1 MEGAEEA
8 ISLGNQDPRP
18 HRRARGS
25 QFFGLFEPEAE
36 PEAVAAGPP
45 LSVQDLHLAD
55 QAASDG
61 FAPAEVP
68 GGLRPLRR
76 VRKKTANP
84 VVLSHWGASKLHP
97 SHNLRLA
104 KGALWCIRCGCFAAT
119 NVRKLGGVC
128 GDKTDHGVNTL
139 KRILKGQTPVGY
151 LRDWPDP
158 GGIEYS
164 AVLVPDAP
172 RGSDVGAPPAPV
184 RQPGRQGGSRG
195 WRRSPTHRTLAC
207 QARPQFSNSAGFEA
221 ATCGCPVAAPIV
233 ISSPDKKRESQ

>member
-1 MEGAEEA
+1 MA
-8 ISLGNQDPRP
+8 
-18 HRRARGS
+18 
-25 QFFGLFEPEAE
+25 FGH
-36 PEAVAAGPP
+36 P

-55 QAASDG
+55 HFARDL

-76 VRKKTANP
+76 MRKKTANP

-119 NVRKLGGVC
+119 NVRKLGATC
-128 GDKTDHGVNTL
+128 GEKTVHGANTL

-158 GGIEYS
+158 SGVEDS
-164 AVLVPDAP
+164 AVLVPAAP
-172 RGSDVGAPPAPV
+172 RGSAPGAPPSPV
-184 RQPGRQGGSRG
+184 PGR
-195 WRRSPTHRTLAC
+195 
-207 QARPQFSNSAGFEA
+207 
-221 ATCGCPVAAPIV
+221 
-233 ISSPDKKRESQ
+233 